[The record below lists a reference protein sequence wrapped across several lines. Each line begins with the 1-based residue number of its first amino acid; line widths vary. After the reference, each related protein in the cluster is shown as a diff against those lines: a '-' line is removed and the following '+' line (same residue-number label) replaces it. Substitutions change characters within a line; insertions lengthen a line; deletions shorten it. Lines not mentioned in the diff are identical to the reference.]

1 MMGIW
6 DSLSLRQQSAYFLAL
21 SEVAFTRDLLAS
33 KDVELGREALALAW
47 AGWQLQDVDSMRF
60 DTIVL
65 DEYDVGM
72 STAHEE
78 SGDPTEEGAWMAL
91 MNMVGYVGYYY
102 CVTHG
107 ARLVPQSIENVPA
120 VDVLKYFNESF
131 DQAVPAASS
140 EKGEFVLALA
150 RVGEDGLTRESVT
163 ELAGR
168 IFSESSPDSQ

>member
-1 MMGIW
+1 MGVW

-21 SEVAFTRDLLAS
+21 GEVAFTRDLLAS
-33 KDVELGREALALAW
+33 KDVELGREALALGW

-65 DEYDVGM
+65 DEHDVGM
-72 STAHEE
+72 ASANYDSDEPAE
-78 SGDPTEEGAWMAL
+78 KGAWMAL
-91 MNMVGYVGYYY
+91 MYMVGYVGYYY
-102 CVTHG
+102 CETHG
-107 ARLVPQSIENVPA
+107 ASLVPQSIGNFPA

-131 DQAVPAASS
+131 DQAVPALASK
-140 EKGEFVLALA
+140 KGEFVLALA
-150 RVGEDGLTRESVT
+150 RAGEDSLTRASVT